1 MAYISFDP
9 WQQKEIAVFPEMSD
23 EILDGITR
31 RAWSDYTE
39 WRTMSPAERCRPVSA
54 MADII
59 HQRKKEIA
67 RMMASE
73 MGKPVT
79 QGLAE
84 ADKCAL
90 LCRWYA
96 ENAPRMLEPERRPSS
111 AQASFVVHEPQGIV
125 LGIMPWNFPF
135 WQVFRFIV
143 PAFAGGN
150 AALLKHASSVP
161 LCALEIEDIVKAAGF
176 PEGLFRTVFPSHSQV
191 ERLIADS
198 RIRGVS
204 LTGSTEAGK
213 RIASAA
219 GANLKK
225 MVMELGGSDPFL
237 VFPDADIDAAV
248 KAAVFSRFQNGGQ
261 SCIAAKRIIVHKD
274 IYREFRDKFVSAA
287 KALRT
292 GDPFDPLNDVGPMV
306 NVAAADELERQLK
319 ATLREGAKLLC
330 GGRAGREHPALFIP
344 AVIEDVSHDS
354 PLACEETFGPAAP
367 LIGFMETDEAVK
379 LANSTPYGLGATVW
393 TSDED
398 LAMKTAS
405 AIDTGTVAINGFVK
419 SEPGLPFGGVKE
431 SGYGRELAAE
441 GLFEFLNTKTIS
453 VFKP

>member
-1 MAYISFDP
+1 MAYVSFDP
-9 WQQKEIAVFPEMSD
+9 WLQKKVAAIPEMSD
-23 EILDGITR
+23 GLIDDIAGI
-31 RAWSDYTE
+31 AWTAFSG
-39 WRTMSPAERCRPVSA
+39 WRTLSPEARCRPLAV
-54 MADII
+54 MADLLQ
-59 HQRKKEIA
+59 QRRGDIA
-67 RMMASE
+67 KLMASE
-73 MGKPVT
+73 MGKPVA

-84 ADKCAL
+84 ADKCSL

-96 ENAPRMLEPERRPSS
+96 DLAPHLVEPESRPSS
-111 AQASFVVHEPQGIV
+111 AARSYVVHEPQGII

-161 LCALEIEDIVKAAGF
+161 RCALEIEDIVKGAGF
-176 PEGLFRTVFPSHSQV
+176 PEGLFRTIFPSHSQI

-213 RIASAA
+213 RIASVA

-225 MVMELGGSDPFL
+225 MVMELGGSDPFI
-237 VFPDADIDAAV
+237 VFPDADIDGAV
-248 KAAVFSRFQNGGQ
+248 KATVFSRYQNGGQ
-261 SCIAAKRIIVHKD
+261 SCIAAKRIIVHTD
-274 IYREFRDKFVSAA
+274 VYDEFRMKFVSAV

-292 GDPFDPLNDVGPMV
+292 GNPLDLNTDVGPMV
-306 NVAAADELERQLK
+306 NASAADELERQLTETIRAG
-319 ATLREGAKLLC
+319 ATLLC
-330 GGRAGREHPALFIP
+330 GGRAGIEHPALFIP
-344 AVIEDVSHDS
+344 AVLDQVPLSS

-367 LIGFMETDEAVK
+367 LLKFRTADEAVT
-379 LANSTPYGLGATVW
+379 LANNTPYGLGATVW
-393 TSDED
+393 TADES
-398 LAMKTAS
+398 LAMKTAHS
-405 AIDTGTVAINGFVK
+405 IDTGTVAVNGFVK
-419 SEPGLPFGGVKE
+419 SEPGLPFGGVKD

-453 VFKP
+453 IFRP